1 MAGELVHFIRGL
13 TDPNQLI
20 HLLSTVLTGWIGY
33 AVLFGIVFAESGLL
47 VGFFLPGDSL
57 LFTVGIVAGAGKLQV
72 GTIIAMLATASIL
85 GDGIG
90 FFLGSTLGYRLFQNP
105 RSRIFRREYLD
116 RTHAFYERHGGK
128 TIIYAKFV
136 PIIRTFAAFI
146 AGVGKMNYGRFLTF
160 NVAGAIGWVTLMIT
174 LGYKLGDIPVIR
186 HNFEKV
192 VLLII
197 ALSLVPAAL
206 QVLGARKATSQ
217 SSESEAAHATTVV
230 QSSSKV
236 NTSATD

>member
-1 MAGELVHFIRGL
+1 M
-13 TDPNQLI
+13 
-20 HLLSTVLTGWIGY
+20 TGWLGY
-33 AVLFGIVFAESGLL
+33 LLLFLVVFAESGLL

-57 LFTVGIVAGAGKLQV
+57 LFTVGIVAGAGKLQI
-72 GTIIAMLATASIL
+72 GTIIAMLAAASII

-90 FFLGSTLGYRLFQNP
+90 FLLGSTLGYRLFQNP

-146 AGVGKMNYGRFLTF
+146 AGVGKMNYARFLTF
-160 NVAGAIGWVTLMIT
+160 NIVGAIGWVTLMIT
-174 LGYKLGDIPVIR
+174 LGYKLGGIPFIR
-186 HNFEKV
+186 QNFEKV

-197 ALSLVPAAL
+197 AVSLVPVAL
-206 QVLGARKATSQ
+206 QIVKSRKSGEDKKQ
-217 SSESEAAHATTVV
+217 LE
-230 QSSSKV
+230 V
-236 NTSATD
+236 NTSAAD

>member
-1 MAGELVHFIRGL
+1 MPAHFIEILRSL
-13 TDPNQLI
+13 TDPDKLI
-20 HLLSTVLTGWIGY
+20 ALLSTTMTGWVGY
-33 AVLFGIVFAESGLL
+33 LLLFLVVFAESGLL

-72 GTIIAMLATASIL
+72 GAIIAMLATASIL

-90 FFLGSTLGYRLFQNP
+90 FLLGSTLGYRLFQNSH
-105 RSRIFRREYLD
+105 SRLFRREYLD

-146 AGVGKMNYGRFLTF
+146 AGVGKMNYARFLTF
-160 NVAGAIGWVTLMIT
+160 NIAGAVGWVTLMIM
-174 LGYKLGDIPVIR
+174 LGYKLGGIPLIR

-197 ALSLVPAAL
+197 ALSLVPAVL
-206 QVLGARKATSQ
+206 QLLSKRKSGEPKTPLEVN
-217 SSESEAAHATTVV
+217 SSAA
-230 QSSSKV
+230 
-236 NTSATD
+236 D

>member
-1 MAGELVHFIRGL
+1 MHFIEILRSL
-13 TDPNQLI
+13 TNPDKLI
-20 HLLSTVLTGWIGY
+20 ALLSTSMTGWVGY
-33 AVLFGIVFAESGLL
+33 LLLFLVVFAESGLL

-57 LFTVGIVAGAGKLQV
+57 LFTVGIVAGAGKLEI
-72 GTIIAMLATASIL
+72 GAIIAMLAAASIL

-90 FFLGSTLGYRLFQNP
+90 FLLGSTLGYRLFQNSN
-105 RSRIFRREYLD
+105 SRIFRREYLD

-146 AGVGKMNYGRFLTF
+146 AGVGKMQYGRFLTF
-160 NVAGAIGWVTLMIT
+160 NIVGAIGWVTLMVT
-174 LGYKLGDIPVIR
+174 LGYKLGGIAFIR

-197 ALSLVPAAL
+197 AVSLLPPVL
-206 QVLGARKATSQ
+206 QVVNSRKRSQ
-217 SSESEAAHATTVV
+217 LEE
-230 QSSSKV
+230 KLEV
-236 NTSATD
+236 NTSAAD